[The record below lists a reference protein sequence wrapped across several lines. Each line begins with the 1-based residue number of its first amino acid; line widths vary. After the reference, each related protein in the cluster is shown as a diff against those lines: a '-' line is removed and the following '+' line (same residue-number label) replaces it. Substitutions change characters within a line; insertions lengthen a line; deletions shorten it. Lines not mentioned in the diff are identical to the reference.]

1 MVRLT
6 VALDASSAR
15 AAQEILDALRTI
27 VLDTRL
33 EPDCLESSTWSDPD
47 GTVHYVEEWPTEE
60 HMRTRVRSSRFTT
73 LLSVIE
79 SARESDVYFDFVS
92 ASRGL
97 DFVAEVRGG

>member
-15 AAQEILDALRTI
+15 AAQEILDALRSI
-27 VLDTRL
+27 VLHTRL
-33 EPDCLESSTWSDPD
+33 EPDCLASSAWSDPD

-60 HMRTRVRSSRFTT
+60 HIRARVRSSDFTS
-73 LLSVIE
+73 LLSIIE
-79 SARESDVYFDFVS
+79 SARDSDVYFDFVS